1 MTETSQLD
9 EQKEQLENAPAE
21 AASKTQVKSV
31 NLTEAPVLGTPDG
44 EHPTAAAKGSIDV
57 LLDFF
62 IPVSVTIGTAD
73 ISVRRL
79 LQLAPGSVVKLDKPV
94 DAPVDLYL
102 KGKKFATGDVV
113 VVDDK
118 FAVRISQILDV
129 SSQAEKE
136 NGEQS

>member
-1 MTETSQLD
+1 MTETSQVV
-9 EQKEQLENAPAE
+9 EQKEQLENAPADT
-21 AASKTQVKSV
+21 ASKTQVKSV
-31 NLTEAPVLGTPDG
+31 ELTEAP
-44 EHPTAAAKGSIDV
+44 EHPTSPAKGSIDV
-57 LLDFF
+57 LLDLL

-73 ISVRRL
+73 VPVRRL